1 MASRLAEKA
10 RRKKLEEI
18 TGGID
23 ASVRRR
29 EAVREQLAPT
39 TAPVRQKKL
48 SDSIKE
54 SLDQSVSAPV
64 STPRTSVLDPPP
76 EPKLPPNVAAITTY
90 NPQTQRSSTEVKT
103 PTDIRKD
110 IVDVTPSPTK
120 TLSTIQE
127 AVTAA
132 PAVTPLPTVATPQR
146 YEYVYNPETK
156 TRTRQLVSTPAVTTS
171 EARKQAIAE
180 QAAKIVG
187 ERERISLTEAERV
200 ETQKAMQDRREY
212 VEKLGLDPSRKYT
225 ASYLQEIEKR
235 QKDPFKPVLEGLTF
249 VADEVITN
257 VLPILGGAAGAVVSQ
272 AYKNFA
278 PPTSKFYKDVNFEDK
293 VVNFLADNA
302 QDKAKDLLMGQ
313 LKGIGSAAKTAA
325 QGYRRVGS
333 GRTSALSDR
342 LVNQQ
347 EASTKIPGGT
357 QFTAGVGNIRGA
369 AAMGTK
375 PDFGNATVGPLAR
388 GATQAPKALVSPRQA
403 RGVVKPVAR
412 T

>member
-1 MASRLAEKA
+1 MASRLGEKA

-39 TAPVRQKKL
+39 AAPVRQKKL

-54 SLDQSVSAPV
+54 TLDQSVSSPV
-64 STPRTSVLDPPP
+64 SATRTSVLDPPP
-76 EPKLPPNVAAITTY
+76 EPKLPSNVSAITTY
-90 NPQTQRSSTEVKT
+90 NPETQRSSTQVKT
-103 PTDIRKD
+103 PTDILKD
-110 IVDVTPSPTK
+110 FTNVTPSPTK
-120 TLSTIQE
+120 TLSTVNNT
-127 AVTAA
+127 VTPT
-132 PAVTPLPTVATPQR
+132 PAVASLPTVPMVQR
-146 YEYVYNPETK
+146 YEYVYNPATN
-156 TRTRQLVSTPAVTTS
+156 TRTKQLVTVPAISTS
-171 EARKQAIAE
+171 EDRKVAIAN
-180 QAAKIVG
+180 QASNIV
-187 ERERISLTEAERV
+187 A
-200 ETQKAMQDRREY
+200 D
-212 VEKLGLDPSRKYT
+212 
-225 ASYLQEIEKR
+225 R
-235 QKDPFKPVLEGLTF
+235 QKDIEDQAKTEKAYFDDPFVKERLAKKAAFDRENAIFNPILEGLTF
-249 VADEVITN
+249 VADEVLTN
-257 VLPILGGAAGAVVSQ
+257 VLPLAGPLGGVISQ

-278 PPTSKFYKDVNFEDK
+278 PPTSKFYKEANFEDK
-293 VVNFLADNA
+293 VVSFLADNA

-347 EASTKIPGGT
+347 EAVTKIPGGT
-357 QFTAGVGNIRGA
+357 QFPTGSNIRTPSGLNPKA
-369 AAMGTK
+369 
-375 PDFGNATVGPLAR
+375 DFGSANVAPLAR

-412 T
+412 L